1 MTWTS
6 RAAGRPRLQVG
17 RRTSTGLER
26 ELGIRLCIS
35 LDGARAANWAAMNRT
50 SRMALWWAILFPFH
64 SQDILV
70 CACKASARHAIDLD
84 SIVETRAT
92 YVQSHD
98 QSTSRGQSTLNR
110 IQTTSRIGLSQTGF
124 KPLWLNAHSRLD
136 SLNANQC
143 ALNRIECALS
153 VQCERALT
161 FMAIAQDVY
170 RK

>member
-17 RRTSTGLER
+17 SRTSAGLER
-26 ELGIRLCIS
+26 ELEIRLGIS
-35 LDGARAANWAAMNRT
+35 LDGARAADWAAMNRM
-50 SRMALWWAILFPFH
+50 SRMALWRAILSPFPP
-64 SQDILV
+64 QDILV
-70 CACKASARHAIDLD
+70 CAYKASARHAIDLD

-98 QSTSRGQSTLNR
+98 QSTLNR
-110 IQTTSRIGLSQTGF
+110 IQTTSRSGLNQTGF
-124 KPLWLNAHSRLD
+124 KPLRLNAHSRLD
-136 SLNANQC
+136 SVNANQC